1 MAEVMKLQ
9 RSKVS
14 GWSSE
19 DELNISRKR
28 EATEEWL
35 NKHPAPLE
43 DEDEEDQED

>member
-35 NKHPAPLE
+35 KNHPVPLE